1 MIYLSMN
8 ESTVQDAP
16 TFKPLKTGNRGAELR
31 ERGERGERGPEK
43 MLTAVQQYSI
53 CVSST
58 LNFTRRFRYSSS
70 SLHVCY

>member
-1 MIYLSMN
+1 MSL
-8 ESTVQDAP
+8 VQDAP

-31 ERGERGERGPEK
+31 ERGERGPEK
-43 MLTAVQQYSI
+43 MLTAVQQYSV

-70 SLHVCY
+70 SLRVCY